1 MENYVAIIP
10 ARKGSKTIKNK
21 NLIKIRGKR
30 LIDYTIGAAKK
41 TKKISKIVIS
51 TDIRSLLKKNT
62 DREIYI
68 KRPKILA
75 KDKTT
80 TESVIFH
87 VIKQLKQKKIKTL
100 NLILLQPTSPFR
112 NNIDINDS
120 IKLFE
125 EKKLDSLFSAFKS
138 KFLVWQNFKN
148 KFKPIN
154 YNILN
159 RKRRQDSKSLII
171 ENGAIFIFKY
181 KKFIK
186 SRVRLFG
193 KIGCFIMSKKNSVE
207 IDDKLDLKIA
217 RKL

>member
-1 MENYVAIIP
+1 M
-10 ARKGSKTIKNK
+10 
-21 NLIKIRGKR
+21 
-30 LIDYTIGAAKK
+30 
-41 TKKISKIVIS
+41 
-51 TDIRSLLKKNT
+51 
-62 DREIYI
+62 
-68 KRPKILA
+68 
-75 KDKTT
+75 
-80 TESVIFH
+80 
-87 VIKQLKQKKIKTL
+87 

-112 NNIDINDS
+112 NNIDISES